1 MSEQDGSPL
10 QDWQDKELAKS
21 LARFPERKDEFT
33 CHGGRTVERLALPD
47 EADQAYQAYQDKLGF
62 PGRYPFTR
70 GVQPTMYRGRLWTMR
85 QYAGF
90 SSAATSN
97 ERYRYLLEQGQTGL
111 SVAFDLPTQIG
122 YDSDA
127 PMSLGEVGKVGVA
140 IDTLADM
147 EVLFDQIPLD
157 KISTSMTINS
167 PAMVLLAMYIAVAEK
182 QGVKAEQIM
191 GTIQNDILK
200 EYVARG
206 TYIFPPRPSLRLITN
221 IFQWCSVNAPRF
233 NTISISGY
241 HIREAGSTAAQE
253 VGFTLANGL
262 TYIQTALDAG
272 LALDDFA
279 PRLAFFFNASSNLL
293 EEVAKF
299 RAARRLWAR
308 LMKERFQAHKP
319 SAMMLRFHTQTA
331 GSSLTARQV
340 DNNIVRVTLQALAA
354 VLGGTQSLH
363 TNSRDEA
370 LSLPTEES
378 VRTALR
384 TQQVIAHESG
394 VADTV
399 DPLAGSWYVEQLTDA
414 VEQEALELIER
425 VDEFGGVVAC
435 IENGFIAGQIED
447 AAYQYQ
453 QEIESGNR
461 IVVGVNAFQSEE
473 ESAVPLLR
481 VDPAAEDQ
489 QVQALARVK
498 AERDQE
504 EVRRCLA
511 ALETA
516 ARSDSANLMEP
527 VLAAVRCYCSLGEI
541 CDVLR
546 GVFGEYRGRAW

>member
-1 MSEQDGSPL
+1 MKKQHPAYSQWQEQ
-10 QDWQDKELAKS
+10 ELKRVLS
-21 LARFPERKDEFT
+21 RFPERKAPFT
-33 CHGGRTVERLALPD
+33 CHGGREVERLALPEEID
-47 EADQAYQAYQDKLGF
+47 EQYLDNLGF
-62 PGRYPFTR
+62 PGRFPFTR

-90 SSAATSN
+90 STAAASN
-97 ERYRYLLEQGQTGL
+97 ERYRYLLDQGQTGL

-122 YDSDA
+122 YDSDD

-140 IDTLADM
+140 IDTMADM
-147 EVLFDQIPLD
+147 EILFDRIPLD

-182 QGVKAEQIM
+182 QGVSSDKVM

-221 IFQWCSVNAPRF
+221 IFQWCAANAPRF

-241 HIREAGSTAAQE
+241 HIREAGSTASQE
-253 VGFTLANGL
+253 VAFTLANGL
-262 TYIQTALDAG
+262 TYVQTAMDAG
-272 LALDDFA
+272 LALDLFA

-308 LMKERFQAHKP
+308 LMRERFGAEKP
-319 SAMMLRFHTQTA
+319 ATTMLRFHTQTA
-331 GSSLTARQV
+331 GNTLTAQQV
-340 DNNIVRVTLQALAA
+340 DNNIVRVTIQALAA

-370 LSLPTEES
+370 LSLPTEDS

-399 DPLAGSWYVEQLTDA
+399 DPLAGSFYIENLTDTI
-414 VEQEALELIER
+414 EQEARELISQ
-425 VDEFGGVVAC
+425 VDSFGGVVAC
-435 IENGFIAGQIED
+435 IDNGFISGQIED
-447 AAYQYQ
+447 SAYQYQ
-453 QEIESGNR
+453 QEIESGDR
-461 IVVGVNAFQSEE
+461 IIVGVNEFQVEE
-473 ESAVPLLR
+473 NVSVPVMR
-481 VDPAAEDQ
+481 VDPAVEDE
-489 QVQALARVK
+489 QVARLARIK
-498 AERDQE
+498 KERNQQAAAF
-504 EVRRCLA
+504 CLA
-511 ALETA
+511 NLQKA
-516 ARSDSANLMEP
+516 AQNDGANLMEP
-527 VLAAVRCYCSLGEI
+527 VLDAVRSYCSLGEI
-541 CDVLR
+541 CNVLR
-546 GVFGEYRGRAW
+546 DVFGEYRGRQW